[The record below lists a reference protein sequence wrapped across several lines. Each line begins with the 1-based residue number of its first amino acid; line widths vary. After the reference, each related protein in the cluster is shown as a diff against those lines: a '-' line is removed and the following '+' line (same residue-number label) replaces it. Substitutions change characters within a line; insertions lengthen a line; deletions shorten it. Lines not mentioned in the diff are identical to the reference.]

1 MKIDERDTFNSVARL
16 VSSLFTSALVDETI
30 EILAEK
36 AFIDHWFNKEYDLNI
51 TKKRLHGAVRGAS
64 LFNSKEICMSE
75 WTGLPRGSPRRP

>member
-51 TKKRLHGAVRGAS
+51 TKKDFMELLEVQAS
-64 LFNSKEICMSE
+64 SIRWKFV
-75 WTGLPRGSPRRP
+75 